1 MRGTMMDYPLTV
13 QHFLERA
20 HRLFP
25 KKEVATKTAAG
36 MHRYTYGEFYDRV
49 QRLANV
55 LSSLGVRKGDRVAT
69 FAWNHYRHL
78 ELYFAVPC
86 MGAVLHTLNVRLFP
100 DQLAYVINHAGDQ
113 MIFADAALLP
123 SLEKIRDRIGGVER
137 FVIMSDTRQMPATT
151 LAPAG
156 DYESLLAE
164 AEPEFS
170 FPMLDELD
178 AAGMCYTSGTTGNPK
193 GVVYTHRALF
203 LHSMAEAMADTAAV
217 GERDTVMPVVPM
229 FHVNA
234 WGLPYTSAM
243 VGAKL
248 VFPGP
253 HLQPRDLAELI
264 QNEKVTLAAGVPTLW
279 IGLYGLLERETYDL
293 SSLRCLLVGGAAVP
307 RTLIEKFE
315 KNFGVT
321 VIHAWGMTEMTPLG
335 TLSRLKSYLM
345 DAPEDTRFGYRAKQG
360 LEVPGVETKA
370 VDEAGRDVPWD
381 GTTMGELWVR
391 GPWIAGSYYDDTSLS
406 GAFTRDGWFRTGD
419 VVTID
424 AEGYVE
430 ITDRT
435 KDLVK
440 SGGEWISSVGLE
452 SALMGHP
459 KVLEAAVIAIPHETW
474 QERPL
479 ACVVPKPNSVNDIT
493 KEELLEFLQPMFPK
507 FWLPDDV
514 VFLKEMPKT
523 SVGKF
528 DKKVLRERF
537 RKPGAGA

>member
-1 MRGTMMDYPLTV
+1 MMDFPLTL

-20 HRLFP
+20 DRLFP
-25 KKEVATKTAAG
+25 KKEVATKTSTG
-36 MHRYTYGEFYDRV
+36 MHRYAYGDFCSRV
-49 QRLANV
+49 SRLANA
-55 LSSLGVRKGDRVAT
+55 LTDLGVQKGDRVAT

-86 MGAVLHTLNVRLFP
+86 IGAVLHTLNVRLFP
-100 DQLAYVINHAGDQ
+100 DQLAYVINHAGDR
-113 MIFADAALLP
+113 IVFADATLLP
-123 SLEKIRDRIGGVER
+123 PLEKLGDRIGGVER
-137 FVIMSDTRQMPATT
+137 FVVMADTRQIPATT
-151 LAPAG
+151 LTPASE
-156 DYESLLAE
+156 YEALLSA
-164 AEPEFS
+164 ARSEFS
-170 FPMLDELD
+170 FPELDELD

-203 LHSMAEAMADTAAV
+203 LHSMGEAMADTTAIT
-217 GERDTVMPVVPM
+217 ERDTVMPVVPM

-234 WGLPYTSAM
+234 WGLPYTSTM

-253 HLQPRDLAELI
+253 YLQPRDLAELI
-264 QNEKVTLAAGVPTLW
+264 QNEKVTVAAGVPTLW
-279 IGLYGLLERETYDL
+279 IGLYGLLEREKYDL
-293 SSLRCLLVGGAAVP
+293 RSLRTLLVGGAAVP
-307 RTLIEKFE
+307 RTLIENFE
-315 KNFGVT
+315 KNFGVNVT
-321 VIHAWGMTEMTPLG
+321 HAWGMTEMTPLG
-335 TLSRLKSYLM
+335 TLSKLKSYLE
-345 DAPEDTRFGYRAKQG
+345 DAPENVRFAYRAKQG
-360 LEVPGVETKA
+360 VAVPGVETKV
-370 VDEAGRDVPWD
+370 VDEAGRDAPWD

-406 GAFTRDGWFRTGD
+406 AAFTPDGWFRTGD

-424 AEGYVE
+424 PEGYME

-459 KVLEAAVIAIPHETW
+459 KVLEAAVIAIPHEKW

-479 ACVVPKPNSVNDIT
+479 ACVVPKPNHSGDIT
-493 KEELLEFLQPMFPK
+493 KEELLEFLQPKFPK

-528 DKKVLRERF
+528 DKKVLRARF
-537 RKPGAGA
+537 RNPAARV